1 MKVRKCIKSFIIALF
16 SLVLCAVTVYG
27 NENQFSGINILTS
40 WEEKQLSDTF
50 FYYIDDEIV
59 YIKLAAFQKDSSSHF
74 KSALKDVDNRGIQKV
89 ILDLRNNQGGI
100 IDESIKIAGMIVPEG
115 KICTVIQS
123 SGKKAVIYSSTNT
136 DTKYETVVLTN
147 AITAS
152 SAELLTSAIKESG
165 AGIIIGVQTYGK
177 SSIQK
182 ITLTGNGEEFSE
194 TVGKYLTRGGEDIS
208 GVGIIPNYEIFNEYK
223 TYNDFKLEELSLEN
237 ERIALAVKQRLFL
250 LGYEIKSINT
260 NNDENYQACLKKF
273 QYDNEL
279 SQTGI
284 LDTSTIDKLKELE
297 NTIVVLCDK
306 QLEKAIEYL
315 VK

>member
-1 MKVRKCIKSFIIALF
+1 MKCVAGIFMIFVLSALC
-16 SLVLCAVTVYG
+16 SISIYG
-27 NENQFSGINILTS
+27 ADDSFSGINITKN
-40 WEEKQLSDTF
+40 WEKTQLSDTF
-50 FYYIDDEIV
+50 SYYTNDEILYV
-59 YIKLAAFQKDSSSHF
+59 QLSAFQSGSEAGF
-74 KSALKDVDNRGIQKV
+74 KSMLEETCRLGISKI

-100 IDESIKIAGMIVPEG
+100 IDESIKIAGMIVPDG
-115 KICTVIQS
+115 KICTVVPS

-223 TYNDFKLEELSLEN
+223 TYNDFKLEELNLES
-237 ERIALAVKQRLFL
+237 RGIVLAAKQRLFL

-260 NNDENYQACLKKF
+260 NNDENYHACLKKF